1 LITHLNY
8 LLNMNKLMIG
18 AFALAALVAAP
29 VATMA
34 ADYAYVNTNGEVS
47 MVSAVDANT
56 ALMTAPKLHVHS
68 GVMLLGSDN
77 SIVGDDVNG
86 I

>member
-1 LITHLNY
+1 
-8 LLNMNKLMIG
+8 MIG
-18 AFALAALVAAP
+18 AFALAALVGAP
-29 VATMA
+29 AATMA

-47 MVSAVDANT
+47 LVSAVNANA
-56 ALMTAPKLHVHS
+56 ALMTAPNLHIHS
-68 GVMLLGSDN
+68 GVMLLGSDK